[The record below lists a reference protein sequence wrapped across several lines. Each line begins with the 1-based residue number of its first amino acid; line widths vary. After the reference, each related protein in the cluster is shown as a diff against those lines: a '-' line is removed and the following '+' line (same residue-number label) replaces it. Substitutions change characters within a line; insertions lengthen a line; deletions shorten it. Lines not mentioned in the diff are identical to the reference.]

1 MKIRKNNSITL
12 PDHCL
17 PVLETKKKNQDNLI
31 LMWSV
36 LLACSVFVNITF
48 IVAICVGVFS
58 IYRKKLKTPMRN
70 FGAVEMNLRCFTYQE
85 LVEATDGFK
94 EELGKGAFGVVYKGA
109 IEMGS
114 SVLVAVKKLN
124 SSFQDYEREFKT
136 EVNVIGQT
144 H

>member
-1 MKIRKNNSITL
+1 MGTKAYMKIRKNNSITL

-36 LLACSVFVNITF
+36 LLASSVFVDIIL

-70 FGAVEMNLRCFTYQE
+70 FGAMEMNLRCFTYQ
-85 LVEATDGFK
+85 
-94 EELGKGAFGVVYKGA
+94 GKNF
-109 IEMGS
+109 
-114 SVLVAVKKLN
+114 
-124 SSFQDYEREFKT
+124 
-136 EVNVIGQT
+136 
-144 H
+144 

>member
-1 MKIRKNNSITL
+1 MVSRKNW
-12 PDHCL
+12 
-17 PVLETKKKNQDNLI
+17 VRE
-31 LMWSV
+31 
-36 LLACSVFVNITF
+36 LL
-48 IVAICVGVFS
+48 
-58 IYRKKLKTPMRN
+58 
-70 FGAVEMNLRCFTYQE
+70 
-85 LVEATDGFK
+85 
-94 EELGKGAFGVVYKGA
+94 VYKGA